1 MSYPFLDLSLTILWF
16 FAGILWIFMLVWII
30 MDIFRSADLS
40 GWAKALWFL
49 FVLFIP
55 LIGVLVYLIV
65 RGGSIHERSSQAQQQ
80 DQEFRQ
86 YVQQAS
92 AFESTPADQLAKLAD
107 LRDRGVISAEEFAHA
122 ARQDL
127 DLDFWSSGQAAV
139 GSPAGTAEQKRARA
153 TADAEQARAE
163 ARRAEKQVEEALKG
177 ADEAEKE
184 QQAEHPPRRLVS
196 SGFAARHDGSQTM
209 GPHSTLQTAQAYL
222 YWFEIGDVSAPDA
235 IDAPQNR
242 DIPLERPTSRTPLT
256 VALFGFPGEIEI
268 SQGQDSGEFIITD
281 DGTVQ
286 VTLQPLPEQSLSPGR
301 ARLLFPV
308 RMPERPGR
316 YRLRCNLY
324 CRQTL
329 LQSRL
334 IEAEV
339 TSRTQPS
346 EHALSSVVDF
356 TISSTLDPQLLAA
369 IRPLRLSVLL
379 NDNGDGTHGFR
390 FWGEHNIK
398 GDAVIDAPQL
408 QDLLDRARSAYRL
421 AAWNSEDEWQ
431 PEWELERYVYLSPPE
446 PQRLG
451 HDLIRMAR
459 AGYRLWS
466 RLAVSLSAS
475 VRAQLPAGQSPQ
487 RSLREIMRHGPGFV
501 EVATKFSARMVVPA
515 SILYDYPLDTQKDL
529 RACPDALAAID
540 RQADLASH
548 RCFTGD
554 CAFYTDDTVVCPGG
568 FWGYRH
574 GIGLPQSRGE
584 QPDGEVGVRW
594 PDTWPD
600 IRHAG
605 KPEFIIGVAD
615 DLKGDHVSEVLALGD
630 VRSRVTD
637 NRDLLLTELRARDF
651 KAHVVY
657 FFCHGALLNGIP
669 ALQVGPRDSE
679 GITQDNIEDGTM
691 YWARTHPL
699 VVLNGCSTAAVEP
712 KYALNLVDAFVR
724 GAFASGVIGTEITV
738 FESLAIPFADEF
750 FTRFLDRDDPVGEAI
765 RRARLRLLAAGNPL
779 GLVYIAY
786 AAPRLQLIP

>member
-1 MSYPFLDLSLTILWF
+1 M
-16 FAGILWIFMLVWII
+16 
-30 MDIFRSADLS
+30 
-40 GWAKALWFL
+40 
-49 FVLFIP
+49 
-55 LIGVLVYLIV
+55 
-65 RGGSIHERSSQAQQQ
+65 
-80 DQEFRQ
+80 
-86 YVQQAS
+86 
-92 AFESTPADQLAKLAD
+92 
-107 LRDRGVISAEEFAHA
+107 
-122 ARQDL
+122 
-127 DLDFWSSGQAAV
+127 
-139 GSPAGTAEQKRARA
+139 
-153 TADAEQARAE
+153 
-163 ARRAEKQVEEALKG
+163 
-177 ADEAEKE
+177 
-184 QQAEHPPRRLVS
+184 
-196 SGFAARHDGSQTM
+196 
-209 GPHSTLQTAQAYL
+209 
-222 YWFEIGDVSAPDA
+222 
-235 IDAPQNR
+235 
-242 DIPLERPTSRTPLT
+242 
-256 VALFGFPGEIEI
+256 
-268 SQGQDSGEFIITD
+268 
-281 DGTVQ
+281 Q
-286 VTLQPLPEQSLSPGR
+286 VTLQPLGEPPLSPGR

-308 RMPERPGR
+308 RTPERPGR

-356 TISSTLDPQLLAA
+356 TVSSTLNPQLLAS
-369 IRPLRLSVLL
+369 IQPLRLSVLL

-398 GDAVIDAPQL
+398 GDAVIDGQQF

-431 PEWELERYVYLSPPE
+431 PEWEQELERYVYLSPPR

-451 HDLIRMAR
+451 DDLIRMAR

-475 VRAQLPAGQSPQ
+475 VRTQLPAGQSPQ

-529 RACPDALAAID
+529 RVCSDALDAIA

-574 GIGLPQSRGE
+574 AIGLPQSRGE
-584 QPDGEVGVRW
+584 QPDGEVGVPW

-615 DLKGDHVSEVLALGD
+615 DLKGDHVSETLALGD
-630 VRSRVTD
+630 ARSRITD
-637 NRDLLLTELRARDF
+637 SRDSLLTELRAPDF
-651 KAHVVY
+651 KAHIIY
-657 FFCHGALLNGIP
+657 LFCHGALINRIP

-679 GITQDNIEDGTM
+679 GITQDNIEDGSM

-738 FESLAIPFADEF
+738 FESLATPFADEF
-750 FTRFLDRDDPVGEAI
+750 FTRFLDHDDAVSEAV

-779 GLVYIAY
+779 GLVYIVY